1 MQYDMV
7 AVKTNVPWFEII
19 LYAFM
24 IGSVV
29 LLFMSMYRGGAGGG
43 GLMNVGRAKVKDSR
57 KASARQ
63 PLPMLQV
70 RMKKRLNSRK
80 WFSS

>member
-29 LLFMSMYRGGAGGG
+29 LLFMSCTAA
-43 GLMNVGRAKVKDSR
+43 VPVA
-57 KASARQ
+57 AA
-63 PLPMLQV
+63 
-70 RMKKRLNSRK
+70 
-80 WFSS
+80 

>member
-43 GLMNVGRAKVKDSR
+43 GLMNVGRAKSRTNR

-63 PLPMLQV
+63 PLPMLPV

>member
-24 IGSVV
+24 I
-29 LLFMSMYRGGAGGG
+29 
-43 GLMNVGRAKVKDSR
+43 
-57 KASARQ
+57 SAA
-63 PLPMLQV
+63 
-70 RMKKRLNSRK
+70 
-80 WFSS
+80 WCCSSCPCTAAVPVAAA